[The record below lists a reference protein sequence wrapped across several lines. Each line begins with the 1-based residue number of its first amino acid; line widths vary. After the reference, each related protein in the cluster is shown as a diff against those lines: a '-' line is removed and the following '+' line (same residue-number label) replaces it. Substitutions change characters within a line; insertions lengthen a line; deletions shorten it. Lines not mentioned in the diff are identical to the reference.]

1 MEENK
6 KKTLLSRV
14 IEEYKKVTWADRP
27 TVFQVTVIV
36 LLITAF
42 VSLMVV
48 LFDFSFKY
56 VLDTISELL
65 GKVLGK

>member
-6 KKTLLSRV
+6 KKNLLSRV